1 MISSRDHAAPAAATA
16 VRLDERDAGT
26 SLAGWLATAPARGE
40 PLTVEAV
47 LLAARGIDE
56 VAAAAQGLQARLLTT
71 RVLLHLEDPEAARR
85 AWRLVQP
92 ESWAALEVTRGPE
105 AVEVRVEGLE
115 ALDAGEV
122 LHRLA
127 AALGLRPGPAVLRAD
142 LVTGPD
148 GGAPELLSDPALAAL
163 LDRGS
168 HTVAEPRRVH
178 PPDPVRLAAAGGRF
192 IDARTVVL
200 PGRPLPREGLDLAA
214 VATGRWTTQGRL
226 DLLLLDEERL
236 DLDAER
242 PLPAWAA
249 RALLPAAAVR
259 LGGEVPASAH
269 GGALALGLVAAG
281 VVVHADPEAVPGDL
295 RELPPPAP
303 GARRLDLTTPL
314 PDRLD
319 PDAWGLRAVGDRRA
333 AVLARGLSEPAA
345 AAVTGAPLRWPTVSV
360 VLSTR
365 RPDLVAGAVAAVAAQ
380 HYPAVELVLVL
391 HGEGFDPAAVEAVVR
406 SSGRPTRVVP
416 VAGDAPLGVALAAGT
431 EAASGAL
438 LAKMDDDDTYGPWHL
453 TDLVLAQR
461 WSGADVVGKAPALV
475 HLRSLNAALWF
486 GGLPHECDS
495 FVVAGGSVLL
505 DTGTL
510 QAAGGWAPA
519 RRGVD
524 TVMLRRVQVD
534 GGRVHATHPYG
545 FVLVRSDEGHT
556 WRQRPAA
563 FAARAAA
570 QWRGGPPATL
580 VGGE

>member
-1 MISSRDHAAPAAATA
+1 MISSRTSPAQPQPC
-16 VRLDERDAGT
+16 GST
-26 SLAGWLATAPARGE
+26 SGRRHLLAGWLATAPARGE

-148 GGAPELLSDPALAAL
+148 GGAPEPLSDPALAAL
-163 LDRGS
+163 LDRGG
-168 HTVAEPRRVH
+168 HTVAEPRRVT
-178 PPDPVRLAAAGGRF
+178 PPDPVRLPPAALHRRPHGL
-192 IDARTVVL
+192 VL
-200 PGRPLPREGLDLAA
+200 PGRPLPREGLDLDA

-226 DLLLLDEERL
+226 DLLLPSGERL

-269 GGALALGLVAAG
+269 GVRSRSAIAAG

-295 RELPPPAP
+295 RASSPACAGGPPAGP
-303 GARRLDLTTPL
+303 DHPL

-391 HGEGFDPAAVEAVVR
+391 HGEGFDPAAVEAVER

-416 VAGDAPLGVALAAGT
+416 VAGDAPVGVALAAGT

>member
-1 MISSRDHAAPAAATA
+1 MVSSRDHGAAATA

-26 SLAGWLATAPARGE
+26 SLAGWLAGAPPRGE
-40 PLTVEAV
+40 PLTVEMV
-47 LLAARGIDE
+47 QLAARGLDE
-56 VAAAAQGLQARLLTT
+56 VVAAAHGLAGRLLAP
-71 RVLLHLEDPEAARR
+71 RVLLHLEDPDAAGRP
-85 AWRLVQP
+85 WRLAQP
-92 ESWAALEVTRGPE
+92 PAWTTLEVARGSG
-105 AVEVRVEGLE
+105 AVDVRVDGLE

-127 AALGLRPGPAVLRAD
+127 TGLGLRQGPTVLRAD

-148 GGAPELLSDPALAAL
+148 GGAPEPLSDPALAAL
-163 LDRGS
+163 LDRGG
-168 HTVAEPRRVH
+168 HAVAEPLRVH
-178 PPDPVRLAAAGGRF
+178 PPQPARLEAAAGRF
-192 IDARTVVL
+192 VDARTVVL
-200 PGRPLPREGLDLAA
+200 PGRLLPREGLDLAA
-214 VATGRWTTQGRL
+214 VATGRWAPAGRL
-226 DLLLLDEERL
+226 ELTLPSGELL
-236 DLDAER
+236 DLDAAR
-242 PLPAWAA
+242 PLPTWAA
-249 RALLPAAAVR
+249 RALRPVAAVQ
-259 LGGEVPASAH
+259 LGGQVPGCAH
-269 GGALALGLVAAG
+269 GGALVLGLVATG

-303 GARRLDLTTPL
+303 GARRLDLTAGL

-391 HGEGFDPAAVEAVVR
+391 HGEGFDPAAVEAVVQ

-453 TDLVLAQR
+453 TDLVLAHR

-570 QWRGGPPATL
+570 QWRGGPPAAL